1 MPATM
6 DLQASQIVM
15 NVLQNSLVKLAKLVN
30 VTRRVPII
38 TIVMHLLDNVLAKM
52 KILLDV
58 LVMKHHQD
66 IMIFPLPKNVNV
78 MKMAQSMNYAMKQ
91 AENVPAKK
99 TLLETSVP
107 NVPLN
112 SGD

>member
-1 MPATM
+1 MLAKM
-6 DLQASQIVM
+6 DLLASQIVT
-15 NVLQNSLVKLAKLVN
+15 NVLQNSLVKLAKLVT
-30 VTRRVPII
+30 VTLMVPMI
-38 TIVMHLLDNVLAKM
+38 TIVMHLLDNVIAKM

-58 LVMKHHQD
+58 LVMKHPQD
-66 IMIFPLPKNVNV
+66 IMISLLPKNVNV
-78 MKMAQSMNYAMKQ
+78 MKMAQSMSCAMKQ
-91 AENVPAKK
+91 VENVPARK

>member
-30 VTRRVPII
+30 VTRRVPITI
-38 TIVMHLLDNVLAKM
+38 TVMHLLDNVLAKM

-66 IMIFPLPKNVNV
+66 TMISPFPKNVNA
-78 MKMAQSMNYAMKQ
+78 MKMAQSMNCAMKR
-91 AENVPAKK
+91 AENVPARK
-99 TLLETSVP
+99 TLLATSVP

>member
-1 MPATM
+1 MLAMM
-6 DLQASQIVM
+6 DLLASQIVM
-15 NVLQNSLVKLAKLVN
+15 NVLRNSLVKLAKLVT
-30 VTRRVPII
+30 VTRRVPVI

-66 IMIFPLPKNVNV
+66 FMISPLPKNVNV
-78 MKMAQSMNYAMKQ
+78 MKMAQSMSCAMKR
-91 AENVPAKK
+91 AENVPARK

-107 NVPLN
+107 NVPLS

>member
-30 VTRRVPII
+30 VTRRDPII

-66 IMIFPLPKNVNV
+66 IMISPLPKNVNV
-78 MKMAQSMNYAMKQ
+78 MKMAQSMNCAMKR
-91 AENVPAKK
+91 AENVPARK

-107 NVPLN
+107 NVPLS

>member
-1 MPATM
+1 MLATM
-6 DLQASQIVM
+6 DLLASQIVT

-30 VTRRVPII
+30 VTPMVPII
-38 TIVMHLLDNVLAKM
+38 TIVMHLLDNVLAKI

-58 LVMKHHQD
+58 LVIQPHQD
-66 IMIFPLPKNVNV
+66 IMISPLPKNVNV
-78 MKMAQSMNYAMKQ
+78 MKMALSMSCAMKR
-91 AENVPAKK
+91 AENVPARK

>member
-1 MPATM
+1 MLAIM
-6 DLQASQIVM
+6 DLQASLIVT
-15 NVLQNSLVKLAKLVN
+15 NVLQNSLVILAKLVN

-38 TIVMHLLDNVLAKM
+38 TIVMDQLDNVLAKI

-58 LVMKHHQD
+58 LVMQHPQD
-66 IMIFPLPKNVNV
+66 IMISPLPKNVNV
-78 MKMAQSMNYAMKQ
+78 QMALSMNCAMKRV
-91 AENVPAKK
+91 ENVPARK